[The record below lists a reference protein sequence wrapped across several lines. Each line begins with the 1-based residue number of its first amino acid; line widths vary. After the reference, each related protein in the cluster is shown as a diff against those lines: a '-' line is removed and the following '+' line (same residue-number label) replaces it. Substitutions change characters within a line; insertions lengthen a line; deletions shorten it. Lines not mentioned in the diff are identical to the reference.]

1 MEDLREYTE
10 GPLKLLTESDMNYT
24 QILIDIEGNRRLV
37 AHVICFDSHFNMVL
51 TNVKEMWSETRRG
64 ILENKERYI
73 AKMFLPGHNVKI
85 IVKNPKIR
93 TQ

>member
-1 MEDLREYTE
+1 MEDLSDFTT
-10 GPLKLLTESDMNYT
+10 GPLKLLTESVMNYT
-24 QILIDIEGNRRLV
+24 QILIDIEGNRRLI
-37 AHVICFDSHFNMVL
+37 AHVIGFDSHFNMVL

-85 IVKNPKIR
+85 IVKLAY
-93 TQ
+93 